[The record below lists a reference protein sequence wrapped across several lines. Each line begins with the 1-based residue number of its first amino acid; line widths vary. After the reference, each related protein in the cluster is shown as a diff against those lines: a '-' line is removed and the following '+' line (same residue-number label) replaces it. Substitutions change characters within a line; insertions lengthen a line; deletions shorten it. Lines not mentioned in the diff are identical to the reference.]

1 MLAEEKETSM
11 KLICIDRGN
20 THELIS
26 NKSIKGK
33 SNIFN
38 GLLGQGTHLG
48 LRAIRRE
55 DFFAKGGRNCAV
67 KLAYPDKNMTIIKA
81 LSISANQKT
90 RLFPLV
96 KSKPKH
102 DQ

>member
-33 SNIFN
+33 NIFK
-38 GLLGQGTHLG
+38 GLLGLDTHLG

-55 DFFAKGGRNCAV
+55 DFLVKGGRNCQV
-67 KLAYPDKNMTIIKA
+67 KLAYPDKNMTMIKA
-81 LSISANQKT
+81 LAISTNQKT
-90 RLFPLV
+90 KLFPLV
-96 KSKPKH
+96 KKKPKH